1 MNDPGVTGPGMPSA
15 EAAAD
20 GNGAGRNRGPGVIVP
35 AVTGLALSAVASAAA
50 SAVPGTFLKA
60 VVWLAV
66 AVAGLAVMSV
76 ARTVAARREPGSE
89 GQVPPGPGR

>member
-50 SAVPGTFLKA
+50 SAVPGTFLKVA
-60 VVWLAV
+60 VWLAV
-66 AVAGLAVMSV
+66 AAIGLAVMSV
-76 ARTVAARREPGSE
+76 IRTLAARRVSGA
-89 GQVPPGPGR
+89 GDQVPPGPGR